1 MHHLNY
7 QIHQIAIFDFII
19 NFIFLQQ
26 FVIIYLGMNAIKI
39 NNLIKHFGKTKAVDN
54 ISFEIPQGEIFGFL
68 GPNGAGKTTTIR
80 LIMDFIRPNS
90 GTIQILDHDA
100 QKDTVWVKKNVGYLS
115 STTQLYDHWNGNDHI
130 KLIENIRGH
139 SEFSHNLIEKLNFN
153 PRIRVKSLST
163 GNKQKLALILALMHR
178 PKILILDEPTA
189 GLDPILQ
196 NMIYEI
202 LREIQDS
209 GTTIFMSSHN
219 LHEVEEVCTRVG
231 IIKEGK
237 MVATESIANL
247 KKKRL
252 YSMQIYFDKS
262 QKINLKDF
270 AGEDNKIINSNT
282 YSITLQ
288 VKEDINPILK
298 KLNKYQLHDLEIKHA
313 SLEEIFLE
321 FYK

>member
-1 MHHLNY
+1 MP
-7 QIHQIAIFDFII
+7 
-19 NFIFLQQ
+19 
-26 FVIIYLGMNAIKI
+26 AIKI
-39 NNLIKHFGKTKAVDN
+39 NNLVKHFGKTKAVNN

-80 LIMDFIRPNS
+80 AMMDFIRPNS
-90 GTIQILDHDA
+90 GSIKILDHDA
-100 QKDTVWVKKNVGYLS
+100 QVDTVWIKKNVGYLS
-115 STTQLYDHWNGNDHI
+115 STTQLYDHWNGDDHI

-139 SEFSHNLIEKLNFN
+139 SEYLHDLIEKLSFN
-153 PRIRVKSLST
+153 PKIRVKNLST

-178 PKILILDEPTA
+178 PKILILDEPTS

-196 NMIYEI
+196 NTIYEI
-202 LREIQDS
+202 LREIQVS

-231 IIKEGK
+231 IIKDGK
-237 MVATESIANL
+237 MVATESIVNL

-252 YSMQIYFDKS
+252 YTVQVYFDKS
-262 QKINLKDF
+262 EKLDLKDF
-270 AGEDNKIINSNT
+270 DGQDIKIIASNT
-282 YSITLQ
+282 HSLTLQ

-298 KLNKYQLHDLEIKHA
+298 KLSEYHLHDLEIKHA